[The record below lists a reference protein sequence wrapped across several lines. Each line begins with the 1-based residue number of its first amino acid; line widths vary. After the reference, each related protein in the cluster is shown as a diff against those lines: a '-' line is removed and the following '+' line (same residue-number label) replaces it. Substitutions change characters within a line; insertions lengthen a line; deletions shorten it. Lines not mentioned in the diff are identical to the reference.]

1 MLCLTISRAVGAAAR
16 ALRHGAPRVERR
28 SRVRPVRL
36 RVERVDRIDG
46 MPRGPSSAHSLQR
59 DTILNISADAFAELG
74 YPGATMAVLAKRC
87 GVSKSL
93 LYHYYPSKDAIL
105 YDLSAE
111 YMAKLQALVVEV
123 AALNLSAKDALAE
136 LIRRFV
142 REYENSRSR
151 HIVLL
156 SDVKFLPTDQRE
168 TVVAMERSV
177 VQAFADV
184 IARTY
189 SIDEGRAKV
198 LTMSVFGIVNWTFTW
213 LKPGGALT
221 YAQFAETVVGI
232 LEGGLNGGAARLQ
245 PVALKKSLHGTKK

>member
-1 MLCLTISRAVGAAAR
+1 
-16 ALRHGAPRVERR
+16 
-28 SRVRPVRL
+28 
-36 RVERVDRIDG
+36 
-46 MPRGPSSAHSLQR
+46 
-59 DTILNISADAFAELG
+59 
-74 YPGATMAVLAKRC
+74 MAMLAKRC

-105 YDLSAE
+105 YDLSRE
-111 YMAKLQALVVEV
+111 YMAKLESLVVEV
-123 AALNLSAKDALAE
+123 ASLNIAAKDALAE

-142 REYENSRSR
+142 REYENSRAR

-156 SDVKFLPTDQRE
+156 SDVKFLPPEQRD

-189 SIDEGRAKV
+189 CIDEGRAKV

-245 PVALKKSLHGTKK
+245 PVTLQKSLHGIQK